1 MNLPYSF
8 TDALTAFLEAD
19 TVVTRD
25 RYVARR
31 SRPLQ
36 RAVAAAFRKQGQ
48 LFTQAFGQFKK
59 RIDADAARMAKEAGN
74 GRLREALS
82 SSDWLPLWQSTAAAT
97 SAAFSADLETA
108 ILEALIFG
116 GGELLTS
123 LQADELDLG
132 ISWNL
137 QNPRAVAY
145 ARMHAAVQVA
155 RIDDTTQTYLNSLI
169 SQALEEGWSYDRLSA
184 AIGAKF
190 VEFATGGDN
199 PRSRRVAV
207 YELGDAYEA
216 GNEMAARALIAAG
229 LEIEKKWSTV
239 GDDKVRPT
247 HRENQA
253 AGWIAFDDTYPSG
266 DSRPP
271 TDSGCRCATLYR
283 RKKA

>member
-1 MNLPYSF
+1 MDTILL
-8 TDALTAFLEAD
+8 TDALLGFLEAD
-19 TVVTRD
+19 VAITRD
-25 RYVARR
+25 RAVAKRA
-31 SRPLQ
+31 RPLQ
-36 RAVAAAFRKQGQ
+36 RAIAATFRKQGQ
-48 LFTQAFGQFKK
+48 LFTQAFGQFKR

-155 RIDDTTQTYLNSLI
+155 RIDDTTRTYLNSLI
-169 SQALEEGWSYDRLSA
+169 SQAVDEGWSYARLSA

-199 PRSRRVAV
+199 PRSRRIAV

-229 LEIEKKWSTV
+229 LELEKKWSTA
-239 GDDKVRPT
+239 GDDRVRPS
-247 HRENQA
+247 HRENQN

-266 DSRPP
+266 DGRPP

-283 RKKA
+283 RKKD